1 LLASLSDLDYPGIP
15 ERAILFTIEAW
26 DVNCPKHIHKRVL
39 VSEVAPVI
47 DRLENEVAELKARLK
62 AVESGSDAVV
72 TDWIAPP
79 TLKHFSTFGSPA
91 TTLNCPS
98 SKTACTVFDTVL
110 FRRHC
115 GVRPCA
121 LLIRQSVSVWADNST
136 GRCIRDV
143 LISQLQS

>member
-1 LLASLSDLDYPGIP
+1 LLASLFDPDYPGIP

-72 TDWIAPP
+72 TD
-79 TLKHFSTFGSPA
+79 
-91 TTLNCPS
+91 
-98 SKTACTVFDTVL
+98 
-110 FRRHC
+110 
-115 GVRPCA
+115 
-121 LLIRQSVSVWADNST
+121 
-136 GRCIRDV
+136 
-143 LISQLQS
+143 